1 MQDSGIFFRFVGDA
15 QEFYNRLNDLAR
27 LAPLLEQLL
36 YIADHN
42 QVDFETVFELPTED
56 DLLKIVY
63 GPPFTI
69 VFKNL
74 LNGQLVVYTI
84 RRPAF

>member
-1 MQDSGIFFRFVGDA
+1 V
-15 QEFYNRLNDLAR
+15 
-27 LAPLLEQLL
+27 APLLEQLL
-36 YIADHN
+36 VIADHN
-42 QVDFETVFELPTED
+42 QVDSETVFELASED
-56 DLLKIVY
+56 VLFKIVY

-74 LNGQLVVYTI
+74 LNGKLVVYTI

>member
-1 MQDSGIFFRFVGDA
+1 MQESGTPFRFVGDA
-15 QEFYNRLNDLAR
+15 QEFYNRLNDLGR

-36 YIADHN
+36 YVAAHN
-42 QVDFETVFELPTED
+42 QVDSETVFELASEED
-56 DLLKIVY
+56 LFKIVY

-74 LNGQLVVYTI
+74 LNGKLVVYTI

>member
-1 MQDSGIFFRFVGDA
+1 MRESETFFRFVGDA
-15 QEFYNRLNDLAR
+15 LEFYDRLNDLGR
-27 LAPLLEQLL
+27 VAPLLEQLL
-36 YIADHN
+36 VIADHN
-42 QVDFETVFELPTED
+42 QVDSETVFELASEED
-56 DLLKIVY
+56 LFKIVY

-74 LNGQLVVYTI
+74 LNGKLVVYTI